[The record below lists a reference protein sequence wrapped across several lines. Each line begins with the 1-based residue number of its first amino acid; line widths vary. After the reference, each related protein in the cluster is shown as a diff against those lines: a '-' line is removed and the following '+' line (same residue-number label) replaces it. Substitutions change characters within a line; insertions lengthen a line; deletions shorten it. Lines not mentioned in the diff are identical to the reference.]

1 MAGPQVWGPFG
12 WKFIHYI
19 TMGYPNNPSSEHKQ
33 NYLNFFNTLQYVL
46 PCSICSAHF
55 QENMK
60 NYPLTDNILSNKI
73 QFIEWGIYMHNLV
86 NIKNG
91 KKIYN
96 IDNLNADINKDIEN
110 YNIKHPKNKETFTN
124 SNTNSNTNSK
134 TNTNS
139 NTNYLLYILSVII
152 LCFILI
158 KIYKT
163 YKK

>member
-1 MAGPQVWGPFG
+1 MAGPLVWGPFG

-33 NYLNFFNTLQYVL
+33 NYLNFFNTLQYIL

-60 NYPLTDNILSNKI
+60 NNPLTDNILSNKA
-73 QFIEWGIYMHNLV
+73 QFIEWGINMHNLV

-91 KKIYN
+91 KKIYT
-96 IDNLNADINKDIEN
+96 IEN
-110 YNIKHPKNKETFTN
+110 LEEDTKNDIITHNITHPVNKETFT
-124 SNTNSNTNSK
+124 

-139 NTNYLLYILSVII
+139 NTNNYILYIFIVIV
-152 LCFILI
+152 LCFILF